1 MTATV
6 YSKSYGQKSE
16 FFMYHIIFSVEGD
29 CEAIENL
36 FHDGFAV
43 ITLVSMAEGV
53 FGPLTIIM
61 YASYLIIACIGIFK
75 ANTIEMSL
83 FYGFR

>member
-1 MTATV
+1 MLR
-6 YSKSYGQKSE
+6 SE
-16 FFMYHIIFSVEGD
+16 LCMCHIIFSVQGD
-29 CEAIENL
+29 CEATENL
-36 FHDGFAV
+36 FRDGFAV
-43 ITLVSMAEGV
+43 ITLVSMAEGI